1 MELKVAGV
9 DEAGRGSVLGPLVV
23 AGVSIEQDQIP
34 KLLELGVRDSK
45 LLSPAKRK
53 TLYREIKTIA
63 SSVVYEKIEPSV
75 IDQVV
80 LNGEKLRRLNYLEA
94 KSMAK
99 VLHNLKVFD
108 VAFIDSCD
116 TNQARYGNT
125 VADLLLESKKSFKKK
140 LRLGDQN
147 PFRTTIKS
155 EHHADRNYPVVS
167 AASIIAKV
175 TRDEA
180 IHRLYKKHGKFGSGY
195 PSDPLT
201 LEFLKSFV
209 TRSEEFPTFTRLSWA
224 TIARLKP
231 SEVLPKL

>member
-1 MELKVAGV
+1 MSLIVAGV

-23 AGVSIEQDQIP
+23 AGVSIQEDQIP

-53 TLYREIKTIA
+53 TLYREIKKIA
-63 SSVVYEKIEPSV
+63 SGVVYEKIEPRV
-75 IDQVV
+75 IDRIV
-80 LNGEKLRRLNYLEA
+80 LSGEKLRRLNYLEA
-94 KSMAK
+94 QSMAI
-99 VLHNLKVFD
+99 VLHKLKKFD
-108 VAFIDSCD
+108 VAFIDACD

-125 VADLLLESKKSFKKK
+125 VADLLFENKSLNKK
-140 LRLGDQN
+140 LKLGEEN
-147 PFRTTIKS
+147 PFRATIKS

-180 IHRLYKKHGKFGSGY
+180 IHRLHRKHGKFGSGY
-195 PSDPLT
+195 PSDPQT

-209 TRSEEFPTFTRLSWA
+209 LRSEEFPTFTRLSWA
-224 TIARLKP
+224 TITKLKKP
-231 SEVLPKL
+231 DVLPKLD